1 MKEWNWISQ
10 RRNLSIENFLRGTNS
25 IDEAVEKFLKLGI
38 IPPERKI
45 LEGFFNENTSKE
57 TLQTKKNKA
66 PKVIENSNQTPLTKY
81 DDLVIIETENI

>member
-81 DDLVIIETENI
+81 DDLVIIETEKS